1 MQQHAQAN
9 QIKTTSS
16 TTGTKRPAWHRLIIL
31 TLLAI
36 LTPHLVVPQVVTH
49 AEPLA
54 TITTDADSGPNSLR
68 DAIGQANDSP
78 GPDIITFNITDPVY
92 STGNGTYRITL
103 DSPLPVI
110 TETITIDATTNSGFA
125 GTPVVEIYGASIDG
139 SGSGLALEADDSTI
153 QGLELTGFD
162 QHGVEI
168 VGDNNRI
175 ISNTLSLNGG
185 DGVRVTSGVSNTIRS
200 ATYANDGLGI
210 NLGEGDGPTPNDV
223 GDTDTGANNLQ
234 NAPVLLAATPDG
246 NALTVR
252 GRLNSSAN
260 KPFTIDI
267 FANTFCSRT
276 GINSDEGDAFLGSTT
291 ATTDASGNATFT
303 TTLTAPFFF
312 PAVIATATDPD
323 GNTSEFSNCLRVTS
337 GNTTWPTATRLN
349 LTGDPLS
356 TSVSDYLTLE
366 SQSRWY
372 KFAVQPDSRASVS
385 LQAPDGSG
393 LPANYDL
400 TVYTDIAAAYAEIS
414 GADDLADL
422 ARLTADG
429 NTGDNNADPLAPD
442 ALSPQVL
449 SPEAFAP
456 EAFEPENYSSAVI
469 APQAFSP
476 QAFSP
481 QAFSPQAFSPQA
493 FSPQAFSPQAFSP
506 QAFSGDPEAYAS
518 AQSQSLIGISAA
530 DGTAHETV
538 TVNTWNNQG
547 DFYVRVTGRNGAFA
561 PSGEYTLNVTLETG
575 QCSSVA
581 PVTADATLTAN
592 AGNYRTIIL
601 TDLARMAGS
610 SAEKSTLQERL
621 ATLAARPEVQGV
633 VVDITDEQRVQAA
646 RAQSD
651 ANPACP
657 FAQNLLATEIK
668 AIIDRYRELNPLEY
682 VVLVGN
688 DDVIPYFRSPDQAPL
703 GPESDFVAP
712 VQDNTSSQSS
722 LRLNYI
728 LSQDA
733 YGAETSI
740 ASGSDEL
747 PIPDLAVGRLV
758 ETAADATTMLDAY
771 LSTEGGVVATPT
783 RALVTGYDFM
793 TDAAEA
799 VQAELEAGTEQ
810 PASTLIAPRGL
821 APAESWTADDL
832 RTALLEQGRH
842 DLIFLAGHFHASST
856 LAADHV
862 TTLAAGSVAT
872 SALDMTNSI
881 IFSQGCHSGY
891 NIVNEHGIPQ
901 VTREPDWAQAFA
913 RKGAT
918 LIGGTGYQ
926 YGDTE
931 FVAYNEQLYVEFS
944 KQLRT
949 GSDPVAVGK
958 ALVAAKLD
966 YLAATPQLEG
976 IDDKTV
982 RIPTLF
988 GLPMLSVDL
997 PGARITPAVQLANV
1011 PGVTDYSVNPGQTL
1025 GLQYADLSLTPSLT
1039 EEAVTLT
1046 GVTAPTRTF
1055 TATYL
1060 TGSAGVAVRP
1070 GEPVLPLETRDVGVP
1085 DTVLRGVGFRGGS
1098 YQDTPNVRPLVGA
1111 PATEIRGVQVGF
1123 DSDYFFPEQPWHVNY
1138 IDLLSDPTGGQTE
1151 LQVTP
1156 MQFQA
1161 SAPGMA
1167 TGTRRQF
1174 TGMNF
1179 RLFYS
1184 NNIQRYGGN
1193 TPALSA
1199 PPTIAVIQAE
1209 PETDQI
1215 NFSVTVAGDPAA
1227 GIQEVWITY
1236 TATGG
1241 PLAGTWQSL
1250 DLTRSSDS
1258 RVWEGTLPLN
1268 GTTAADL
1275 RYMAQAVN
1283 GTGLVTRSDN
1293 AGAYYTPG
1301 VDPGVGTTSSN
1312 QQSTSISLDT
1322 RPASGAYGTRLPL
1335 TATLTSNGT
1344 PLADQRVTFVLGTQ
1358 RVSGR
1363 TDQNGQARV
1372 LLRLLSPPDDYSLN
1386 AVFAGTS
1393 DYGPAAGEAAPFT
1406 ITKQDTTLTL
1416 TSDPEALLVATL
1428 QDAQGR
1434 PIAYRTIFLIVTGSG
1449 GTAQT
1454 TVRTDY
1460 AGQALLTD
1468 QDLALAALSA
1478 GEYAVAAY
1486 FSGTIPL
1493 PTASLTLEDQ
1503 TYNPASA
1510 TGTLTVPPKLLWL
1523 PLVTAAR

>member
-1 MQQHAQAN
+1 MQHYSQASP
-9 QIKTTSS
+9 TRPAGSP
-16 TTGTKRPAWHRLIIL
+16 GVKRPAWHRLIIL
-31 TLLAI
+31 MLPAI
-36 LTPHLVVPQVVTH
+36 LTSYLVVPQVVTY

-54 TITTDADSGPNSLR
+54 TITTGADSGSDSLR
-68 DAIGQANDSP
+68 DAIGRANDSP
-78 GPDIITFNITDPVY
+78 GNDIITFNITDPAY
-92 STGNGTYRITL
+92 RTSTGTYRITL

-110 TETITIDATTNSGFA
+110 TETITIDATTNSGFD

-139 SGSGLALEADDSTI
+139 SGSGLTLEADNSTI
-153 QGLELTGFD
+153 QGLEFTKFA
-162 QHGVEI
+162 QHGI
-168 VGDNNRI
+168 VITGDKNRI

-200 ATYANDGLGI
+200 ATYVNDGLGI
-210 NLGEGDGPTPNDV
+210 NLGEGDGPTPNDL

-234 NAPVLLAATPDG
+234 NAPVLLTAIPDG
-246 NALTVR
+246 NALTVS
-252 GRLNSSAN
+252 GRLNSNAN
-260 KPFTIDI
+260 QPFTVDI
-267 FANTFCSRT
+267 FANSSCSRT
-276 GINSDEGDAFLGSTT
+276 GINRDEGDAFLDSTT
-291 ATTDASGNATFT
+291 VTTDDRGNATFT
-303 TTLTAPFFF
+303 TTLTDIFFF
-312 PAVIATATDPD
+312 PAVIATVTDPY
-323 GNTSEFSNCLRVTS
+323 GNTSEFSNCLRVTA

-349 LTGDPLS
+349 LTGDPLNATVPLS
-356 TSVSDYLTLE
+356 ATVSDYLTLAG
-366 SQSRWY
+366 QSRWY
-372 KFAVQPDSRASVS
+372 KFAVQPDSRAGIS
-385 LQAPDGSG
+385 LEGIEGSG

-400 TVYTDIAAAYAEIS
+400 TVYTDIAAAYAEIT

-422 ARLTADG
+422 ALLTADG

-493 FSPQAFSPQAFSP
+493 FSPQAFS
-506 QAFSGDPEAYAS
+506 GNPEAYAG

-530 DGTAHETV
+530 DGTAYETV

-547 DFYVRVTGRNGAFA
+547 DFYVRVTGRNGAFD
-561 PSGEYTLNVTLETG
+561 PSGEYLLNVTLETG
-575 QCSSVA
+575 QCSSVQS
-581 PVTADATLTAN
+581 VTAAATLTAG

-601 TDLARMAGS
+601 TDPARMAGS

-633 VVDITDEQRVQAA
+633 VVDITTEQRVQAA

-657 FAQNLLATEIK
+657 FAQNLHATEIK
-668 AIIDRYRELNPLEY
+668 SIIDRYRALNPLEY

-799 VQAELEAGTEQ
+799 VQAELEAGMGQT
-810 PASTLIAPRGL
+810 AGTLIAARGL

-842 DLIFLAGHFHASST
+842 DLIFLAGHFHAGST

-862 TTLAAGSVAT
+862 TTLAASSVAT

-901 VTREPDWAQAFA
+901 ITREPDWAQAFA

-949 GSDPVAVGK
+949 GSGPVAVGK
-958 ALVAAKLD
+958 ALVAAKLA
-966 YLAATPQLEG
+966 YLTATPQLEG

-1011 PGVTDYSVNPGQTL
+1011 PAVTDYSVNPGQML
-1025 GLQYADLSLTPSLT
+1025 GLQYADLSLTPTLT
-1039 EEAVTLT
+1039 EETVTLT
-1046 GVTAPTRTF
+1046 SVTVPTQTF
-1055 TATYL
+1055 TAGYL
-1060 TGSAGVAVRP
+1060 TGSASVVVRP
-1070 GEPVLPLETRDVGVP
+1070 GEPVLPLETRDVSVP
-1085 DTVLRGVGFRGGS
+1085 GTLLRGVGFRGGS

-1138 IDLLSDPTGGQTE
+1138 VDLLSDPGSGRTE

-1161 SAPGMA
+1161 GAPGTA

-1184 NNIQRYGGN
+1184 NNIQHYGGN

-1199 PPTIAVIQAE
+1199 PPTIAVIHAE
-1209 PETDQI
+1209 PETDQV
-1215 NFSVTVAGDPAA
+1215 NFSVTVTGDPAA

-1241 PLAGTWQSL
+1241 PPAGTWQSL
-1250 DLTRSSDS
+1250 DLTRSSDDS
-1258 RVWEGTLPLN
+1258 QVWEGTLLLS
-1268 GTTAADL
+1268 GIAAADL
-1275 RYMAQAVN
+1275 RYMVQAVN

-1301 VDPGVGTTSSN
+1301 VDPGAGTTSSN
-1312 QQSTSISLDT
+1312 QQATSITLDT

-1335 TATLTSNGT
+1335 TATLTGNGT

-1363 TDQNGQARV
+1363 TDQNGRARV
-1372 LLRLLSPPDDYSLN
+1372 LLRLLSPPDNYSLN

-1393 DYGPAAGEAAPFT
+1393 AYGPAAGEAAPFT
-1406 ITKQDTTLTL
+1406 ITKQDTALTL

-1454 TVRTDY
+1454 TVITNY
-1460 AGQALLTD
+1460 AGQVLLTD
-1468 QDLALAALSA
+1468 QAPALAGLSA
-1478 GEYAVAAY
+1478 GKYTVAAF

-1493 PTASLTLEDQ
+1493 PAASLTLDDQ
-1503 TYNPASA
+1503 TYNPARA
-1510 TGTLTVPPKLLWL
+1510 GGTLTVPPKLLWL
-1523 PLVTAAR
+1523 PLVTAAQ